1 MVCAALTP
9 VLTLT
14 LTPVLALTLLLTPL
28 SAAPAG
34 QSGDSDEPLD
44 RTDRVVGGTE
54 VPPGEG
60 GGEAWDGAV
69 KMLTDIGAIGRGGP
83 LRWY

>member
-1 MVCAALTP
+1 MVRAALT
-9 VLTLT
+9 LALT

-60 GGEAWDGAV
+60 GGVGW
-69 KMLTDIGAIGRGGP
+69 GRRCRTG
-83 LRWY
+83 RTASWMAQMSHQVRAAA